1 VVEAAAEDAEYEC
14 DEGVMALDLGDKS
27 NWLG

>member
-1 VVEAAAEDAEYEC
+1 VVEAAAEDAKYEF

-27 NWLG
+27 S